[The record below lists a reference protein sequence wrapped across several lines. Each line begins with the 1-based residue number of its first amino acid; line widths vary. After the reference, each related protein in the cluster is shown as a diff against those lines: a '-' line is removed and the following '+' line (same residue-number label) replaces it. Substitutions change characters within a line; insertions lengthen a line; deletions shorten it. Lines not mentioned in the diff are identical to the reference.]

1 MPDIPPLPGTASPFS
16 FSSFRKNTAH
26 RPARQVDFP
35 ETTRGD
41 CSDLTDSF
49 RLSS

>member
-1 MPDIPPLPGTASPFS
+1 S
-16 FSSFRKNTAH
+16 
-26 RPARQVDFP
+26 
-35 ETTRGD
+35 TTRGD